1 MVEII
6 VKSDGPRREDVP
18 LKRFLRENRATITRL
33 ADHLSNGRY
42 SESKVQQEKPQAG
55 NHIIIGCNGSSA
67 ATEVC
72 ARVRSTRN
80 GRVIAVDENLG
91 KQLHHI
97 GQIAR
102 KNNETL
108 FLLVTKAN
116 GFFAPVDDEIA
127 DRLSDLDGKPIRS
140 EKDEDEIVAEIG
152 RRLGMV

>member
-18 LKRFLRENRATITRL
+18 LKRFLRENRSTITRL
-33 ADHLSNGRY
+33 ADHLSNGNY
-42 SESKVQQEKPQAG
+42 SASKVQQEKPQAE
-55 NHIIIGCNGSSA
+55 NHIIMVGGGGFA
-67 ATEVC
+67 AAEIC

-80 GRVIAVDENLG
+80 GRVIAVDENSG

-102 KNNETL
+102 KYNDTL

-127 DRLSDLDGKPIRS
+127 GSLSDLDGTPIRS
-140 EKDEDEIVAEIG
+140 EKDEEEIVAEIG